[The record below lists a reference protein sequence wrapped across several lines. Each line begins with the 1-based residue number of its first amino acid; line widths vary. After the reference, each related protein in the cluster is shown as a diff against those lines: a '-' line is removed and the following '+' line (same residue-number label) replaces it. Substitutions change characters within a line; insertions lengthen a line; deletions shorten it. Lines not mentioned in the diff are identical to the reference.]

1 MGVEMEIHPRVSEI
15 DLSGFGVIWSF
26 LIRGEKVAVID
37 TGQSRPLPI
46 SPFPDKNVP
55 PILQCL
61 PPVLE
66 KLALRMTDID
76 LILNTH
82 VHFDHTG
89 GDAELKKACNAPI
102 FIHKD
107 EVRFLEN
114 PELLFDTDVAPVV
127 EEVMGKERVETEKK
141 RYMEMVQPGKDV
153 LVKRGLNDN
162 EIIKLGKGCDLK
174 VVHLPGHTR
183 GSVGFYME
191 KDGILFAGDAM
202 QGICEHDGGLPII
215 DDLAAYETSLDR
227 VQGMSL
233 GVLVNSHPF
242 RGMTTPPSIV
252 LRDENIKTF
261 LSECREFTRTLRQT
275 AASMAPDLSSR
286 PFLKLYDEVI
296 SKLPA
301 EWGLKPSAQL
311 RGLFFSAAT
320 LLNCVKQMTT

>member
-1 MGVEMEIHPRVSEI
+1 MEIHPRVSEI

-26 LIRGEKVAVID
+26 LIRGEKVAIID
-37 TGQSRPLPI
+37 TGQSRPLPL
-46 SPFPDKNVP
+46 SPLPDKNVP

-61 PPVLE
+61 PSVLE
-66 KLALRMTDID
+66 KLALSITDID

-102 FIHKD
+102 FIYKD

-114 PELLFDTDVAPVV
+114 PELVFDADVAPVV
-127 EEVMGKERVETEKK
+127 EAVMGKERVGEEKK

-153 LVKRGLNDN
+153 VVERGLNDN
-162 EIIKLGKGCDLK
+162 EIIELGKGCDLK
-174 VVHLPGHTR
+174 VIHLPGHTH

-191 KDGILFAGDAM
+191 EDGILFAGDAM

-227 VQGMSL
+227 VQGMPL
-233 GVLVNSHPF
+233 KVLVNSHPF
-242 RGMTTPPSIV
+242 RGITIRPSIL
-252 LRDENIKTF
+252 LRDGEIKTF
-261 LSECREFTRTLRQT
+261 IDECREFTRILRQ
-275 AASMAPDLSSR
+275 AAAGIAPDLSSR

-296 SKLPA
+296 SKLPT

-320 LLNCVKQMTT
+320 LLNCVRQIT